1 MTDDTLTPIPVTPPP
16 APAPSPAPP
25 VDPDVQKYA
34 AIFARHP
41 ETFEGVLA
49 ELEHSG
55 HVQVRAEVNN
65 LKRELTIRD
74 AIADHGLTR
83 ADADFIR
90 GNTPAEINASAAAL
104 KARIGSAA
112 APPPPDGTPAP
123 TAPSPTPTP
132 APTQP
137 QPLEPPPLPEHR
149 GGRTSVEQA
158 ETELIEASA
167 NWCKNFDITNLG
179 RTT

>member
-1 MTDDTLTPIPVTPPP
+1 MTDDTPTPLPITPPP
-16 APAPSPAPP
+16 APAPA
-25 VDPDVQKYA
+25 DPEVKKYA

-112 APPPPDGTPAP
+112 APAPPNGTPAP
-123 TAPSPTPTP
+123 EVAAAPVP
-132 APTQP
+132 APKAPEST
-137 QPLEPPPLPEHR
+137 EPPPLPEHR

-167 NWCKNFDITNLG
+167 NWCKNFDITKLG
-179 RTT
+179 RT